1 MKSNSLLFLNKN
13 ENNNLFHEAH
23 NVFHEVHNI
32 HLKNLEEIEKNMI
45 VLEKQ
50 VSDLDNR
57 ISFEKPDHE
66 YISNARFAI
75 NKLKLFLELKILGLE
90 FHQEEHKK
98 RLENIMKRLHIVDK
112 NLEII
117 KDFNTALH
125 NKRQT
130 KALDTLTI
138 VNTIFLPLTLIVG
151 YFGMNFKSMGCP
163 TIKTG
168 ILTMEYGQI
177 FVIGLCISITLLIYL
192 YLNLKSSPC
201 NINILNSSG

>member
-1 MKSNSLLFLNKN
+1 MKPNSLLFFNKN
-13 ENNNLFHEAH
+13 ENNNPFNEAH

-32 HLKNLEEIEKNMI
+32 HIKNLEEIEKNML

-50 VSDLDNR
+50 VSDLDNK

-75 NKLKLFLELKILGLE
+75 NKLKLFLELKLLE
-90 FHQEEHKK
+90 LELHQEEHKNK
-98 RLENIMKRLHIVDK
+98 LQNIMKRIHIVDK

-117 KDFNTALH
+117 KDFNTELH

-130 KALDTLTI
+130 KALDSLTI

-151 YFGMNFKSMGCP
+151 YFGMNFGSMGCP
-163 TIKTG
+163 TTKFG
-168 ILTMEYGQI
+168 ILTMKYGQI
-177 FVIGLCISITLLIYL
+177 FVIGLLVSITIIVYFLFKFEIVPL
-192 YLNLKSSPC
+192 
-201 NINILNSSG
+201 

>member
-1 MKSNSLLFLNKN
+1 MKSNSLLFFNKN
-13 ENNNLFHEAH
+13 EKNNQFHEVH

-32 HLKNLEEIEKNMI
+32 HLKNLEDIEKNMI

-50 VSDLDNR
+50 VSDLDNK

-90 FHQEEHKK
+90 LHQEEHKK
-98 RLENIMKRLHIVDK
+98 RLENIMKRLHVVDK

-130 KALDTLTI
+130 KAIDSLTI

-177 FVIGLCISITLLIYL
+177 FVIGLLVSITIIIYL
-192 YLNLKSSPC
+192 LFKFEIIPL
-201 NINILNSSG
+201 

>member
-13 ENNNLFHEAH
+13 ENNNQFHEVH
-23 NVFHEVHNI
+23 NVFNEVHNI
-32 HLKNLEEIEKNMI
+32 HLKNLEDVEKNMI
-45 VLEKQ
+45 ILEKQ
-50 VSDLDNR
+50 VSDLDNK

-90 FHQEEHKK
+90 LHQEEHKK
-98 RLENIMKRLHIVDK
+98 RLENIMKRLHVVDK

-130 KALDTLTI
+130 KAIDSLTI

-192 YLNLKSSPC
+192 LFKFEIIPL
-201 NINILNSSG
+201 

>member
-13 ENNNLFHEAH
+13 ENNNKFHEAH

-50 VSDLDNR
+50 VSDLDNK

-66 YISNARFAI
+66 YIANARFAI

-90 FHQEEHKK
+90 LHQEEHKK
-98 RLENIMKRLHIVDK
+98 KLEKIMKRLHIVDK

-130 KALDTLTI
+130 KAIDSLTI

-168 ILTMEYGQI
+168 ILTMKYGQI

-192 YLNLKSSPC
+192 LFKFEIIPL
-201 NINILNSSG
+201 

>member
-32 HLKNLEEIEKNMI
+32 HLKNLEDVEKNII

-50 VSDLDNR
+50 VSDLDNK

-90 FHQEEHKK
+90 LHQEEHKK
-98 RLENIMKRLHIVDK
+98 RLENIMKRLHVVDK

-192 YLNLKSSPC
+192 LFKFEIIPL
-201 NINILNSSG
+201 

>member
-13 ENNNLFHEAH
+13 ENNNQFHEVHNVFHEAH

-32 HLKNLEEIEKNMI
+32 HLKNLEEIEKKMI

-50 VSDLDNR
+50 VSDLDNK

-90 FHQEEHKK
+90 LHQEEHKK

-130 KALDTLTI
+130 KAIDSLTI

-163 TIKTG
+163 TNKTG
-168 ILTMEYGQI
+168 ILTMDYGQI

-192 YLNLKSSPC
+192 LFKFEIVPL
-201 NINILNSSG
+201 

>member
-13 ENNNLFHEAH
+13 ENKNQFHEVH
-23 NVFHEVHNI
+23 NPFHEVHNI
-32 HLKNLEEIEKNMI
+32 HIKNLEEIEKNMF

-50 VSDLDNR
+50 VTDLDNK
-57 ISFEKPDHE
+57 ISFEKTDHE
-66 YISNARFAI
+66 YIANARFAI

-90 FHQEEHKK
+90 LHQEEHKK
-98 RLENIMKRLHIVDK
+98 KLENIMKRLHIVDK

-117 KDFNTALH
+117 KDYNTSLH

-130 KALDTLTI
+130 KAIDSLTI

-163 TIKTG
+163 TVKTG

-177 FVIGLCISITLLIYL
+177 FVIGLLVSITIIVYLLFKYEIVPL
-192 YLNLKSSPC
+192 
-201 NINILNSSG
+201 

>member
-32 HLKNLEEIEKNMI
+32 HLKNLEEIEKKMI

-50 VSDLDNR
+50 VSDLDNK

-90 FHQEEHKK
+90 LHQEEHKK
-98 RLENIMKRLHIVDK
+98 RLEYIMKRLHIVDK

-130 KALDTLTI
+130 KAIDSLTI

-163 TIKTG
+163 TNKTG
-168 ILTMEYGQI
+168 ILTMDYGQI

-192 YLNLKSSPC
+192 LFKFEIIPL
-201 NINILNSSG
+201 

>member
-13 ENNNLFHEAH
+13 ENKNQFHEVH
-23 NVFHEVHNI
+23 NPFHEVHNSFHEVHNI
-32 HLKNLEEIEKNMI
+32 HIKNLEEIEKNMF

-50 VSDLDNR
+50 VTDLDNK
-57 ISFEKPDHE
+57 ISFEKTDHE
-66 YISNARFAI
+66 YIANARFAI

-90 FHQEEHKK
+90 LHQEEHKK
-98 RLENIMKRLHIVDK
+98 KLENIMKRLHIVDK

-117 KDFNTALH
+117 KDYNTSLH

-130 KALDTLTI
+130 KAIDSLTI

-163 TIKTG
+163 TVKTG

-177 FVIGLCISITLLIYL
+177 FVIGLLVSITIIVYLLFKYEIVPL
-192 YLNLKSSPC
+192 
-201 NINILNSSG
+201 

>member
-13 ENNNLFHEAH
+13 ENKNQFHEVH
-23 NVFHEVHNI
+23 NPFHEVHNSFHEVHNI
-32 HLKNLEEIEKNMI
+32 HIKNLEEIEKNMF

-50 VSDLDNR
+50 VTDLDNK
-57 ISFEKPDHE
+57 ISFEKTDHE
-66 YISNARFAI
+66 YIANARFAI

-90 FHQEEHKK
+90 LHQEEHKNK
-98 RLENIMKRLHIVDK
+98 LENIMKRLHIVDK

-117 KDFNTALH
+117 KDYNTSLH

-130 KALDTLTI
+130 KAIDSLTI

-163 TIKTG
+163 TVKTG

-177 FVIGLCISITLLIYL
+177 FVIGLLVSITIIVYLLFKYEIVPL
-192 YLNLKSSPC
+192 
-201 NINILNSSG
+201 

>member
-13 ENNNLFHEAH
+13 ENNNVFHEVH

-32 HLKNLEEIEKNMI
+32 HLKNLEEIEKNML

-50 VSDLDNR
+50 VSDLDNK

-66 YISNARFAI
+66 YINNARFAI

-90 FHQEEHKK
+90 LHQEEHKK
-98 RLENIMKRLHIVDK
+98 KLENIMKRLHIVDK

-117 KDFNTALH
+117 KDFNIALH

-130 KALDTLTI
+130 KAIDSLTI

-177 FVIGLCISITLLIYL
+177 FVIGLSWFTLAI
-192 YLNLKSSPC
+192 
-201 NINILNSSG
+201 

>member
-13 ENNNLFHEAH
+13 ENNNPFHEP
-23 NVFHEVHNI
+23 HNI
-32 HLKNLEEIEKNMI
+32 HLKNLEEIEKNML

-50 VSDLDNR
+50 VSDLDNK

-66 YISNARFAI
+66 YIANARFTI

-90 FHQEEHKK
+90 INQEEHKK
-98 RLENIMKRLHIVDK
+98 KLQNIMKRIHIVDK

-117 KDFNTALH
+117 KDYNTSLH

-168 ILTMEYGQI
+168 ILNMDYGQI

-192 YLNLKSSPC
+192 LFKFQIVPL
-201 NINILNSSG
+201 

>member
-13 ENNNLFHEAH
+13 ENKNQFHEVH
-23 NVFHEVHNI
+23 NPFHEVHNI
-32 HLKNLEEIEKNMI
+32 HIKNLEEIEKNML

-50 VSDLDNR
+50 VTDLDNK
-57 ISFEKPDHE
+57 ISFEKTDHE
-66 YISNARFAI
+66 YIANARFAI

-90 FHQEEHKK
+90 LHQEEHKK
-98 RLENIMKRLHIVDK
+98 KLENIMKRLHIVDK

-117 KDFNTALH
+117 KDYNTSLH

-130 KALDTLTI
+130 KAIDSLTI

-163 TIKTG
+163 TVKTG

-177 FVIGLCISITLLIYL
+177 FVIGLLVSITIIVYLLFKYEIVPL
-192 YLNLKSSPC
+192 
-201 NINILNSSG
+201 

>member
-1 MKSNSLLFLNKN
+1 MKPNSLLFFNKN
-13 ENNNLFHEAH
+13 ENNNLFQDSHNVFHEAH

-32 HLKNLEEIEKNMI
+32 HLKNLEEIEKNML

-50 VSDLDNR
+50 VSDLDNK

-90 FHQEEHKK
+90 LHQEEHKN
-98 RLENIMKRLHIVDK
+98 RLEKIMKRLHIVDK

-117 KDFNTALH
+117 KDYNTSLH

-130 KALDTLTI
+130 KAIDSLTI

-163 TIKTG
+163 TLKTG

-177 FVIGLCISITLLIYL
+177 FVIGLLVSITIIVYLLFKYEIVPL
-192 YLNLKSSPC
+192 
-201 NINILNSSG
+201 

>member
-13 ENNNLFHEAH
+13 ENNNVFHEVH

-32 HLKNLEEIEKNMI
+32 HLKNLEEIEKKMI

-50 VSDLDNR
+50 VSDLDNK

-90 FHQEEHKK
+90 LHQEEHKK

-130 KALDTLTI
+130 KAIDSLTI

-163 TIKTG
+163 TNKTG
-168 ILTMEYGQI
+168 ILTMDYGQI

-192 YLNLKSSPC
+192 LFKFEIIPL
-201 NINILNSSG
+201 